1 MPIRRC
7 WRMAGAA
14 LTRNIHNAIALLR
27 GNLRAK
33 YGSNADMQLIDSLIK
48 SELASR
54 QMVDI
59 EQVIG
64 SWSVKELQEGQDV
77 NMKLGSKG

>member
-1 MPIRRC
+1 MS
-7 WRMAGAA
+7 
-14 LTRNIHNAIALLR
+14 RNIHQSITMLR
-27 GNLRAK
+27 ANLRAT
-33 YGSNADMQLIDSLIK
+33 YGANADMQLIDSLIK

-64 SWSVKELQEGQDV
+64 SWSVKELQEGQDL
-77 NMKLGSKG
+77 NAKAGAKG